1 MNLAAKVARRRDTTI
16 ENFGTHLPPRTFNSG
31 IAVTPFL
38 TFKCIPAI
46 GLPPPPFR
54 LQRKVVRAA
63 LNPPR
68 LVQNQRNGLNHVSSR
83 MGIPRFSTI

>member
-1 MNLAAKVARRRDTTI
+1 MNLAAKVARRRDT
-16 ENFGTHLPPRTFNSG
+16 NFGTHLLPWTLNSG
-31 IAVTPFL
+31 ITVTPFL
-38 TFKCIPAI
+38 TFKCIPAKAI

-68 LVQNQRNGLNHVSSR
+68 NSS
-83 MGIPRFSTI
+83 GISVPA